1 MSISVQLPPLWELT
15 HVKHLSYKNSVLNKT
30 DPALMELTLPRY
42 IVSTGAI
49 TAEEKISLAGKVTQA
64 TKNECCFIYGG
75 KQDRDSSE
83 EQR

>member
-1 MSISVQLPPLWELT
+1 
-15 HVKHLSYKNSVLNKT
+15 
-30 DPALMELTLPRY
+30 MELTLPRY

-64 TKNECCFIYGG
+64 TKNECYFIYGG